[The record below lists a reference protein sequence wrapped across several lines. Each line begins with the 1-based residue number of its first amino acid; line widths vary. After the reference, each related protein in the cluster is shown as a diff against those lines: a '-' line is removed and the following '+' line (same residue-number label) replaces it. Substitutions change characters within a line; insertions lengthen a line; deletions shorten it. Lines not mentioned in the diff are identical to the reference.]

1 MIPTETLERAL
12 AGIAPPGSRLTA
24 LQLGLQLQKHRRRSH
39 RPYSESTILTYKAHP
54 DMQSREFVEAF
65 QSWYAARLL
74 RRQEFAR
81 VRFGE
86 FTADDLL
93 AEQGR
98 ILLRRD
104 GSLPMNSHAVMLR
117 SLRPSLPRGQEN
129 NSFTLATAADRRW
142 IAWADVPGEASSPGS
157 STNARISETFGGLRH
172 RGISACPAA
181 ADGVVGADHAPPGAV
196 CSAT

>member
-98 ILLRRD
+98 ILILGD
-104 GSLPMNSHAVMLR
+104 GPVRLLVGIAALPEHSLIQANGEYAQVVES
-117 SLRPSLPRGQEN
+117 
-129 NSFTLATAADRRW
+129 TAPV
-142 IAWADVPGEASSPGS
+142 IA
-157 STNARISETFGGLRH
+157 
-172 RGISACPAA
+172 C
-181 ADGVVGADHAPPGAV
+181 AV
-196 CSAT
+196 CGAPVVRRSWNQKRCSKCRNVRLKGNHSPAPAT